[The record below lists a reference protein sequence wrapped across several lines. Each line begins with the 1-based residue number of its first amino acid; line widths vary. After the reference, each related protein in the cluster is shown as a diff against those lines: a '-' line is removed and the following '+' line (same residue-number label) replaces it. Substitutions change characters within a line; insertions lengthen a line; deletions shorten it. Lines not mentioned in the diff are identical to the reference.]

1 MQIELWDELT
11 AIQRRMDDLFRE
23 FLGPRAR
30 ISFPALPTGLRRPFA
45 PVTDEYEMDGKRIIR
60 VELPGI
66 DPEKD
71 VSVALEE
78 GFVVVRGQ
86 RAKREEIKDE
96 EYYRME
102 SSYGTFERYFSV
114 PDTVKEQDLQAEYA
128 DGILTIVV
136 PAVTEKGAKVTTHPI
151 PIRTVKA
158 RKEKAA

>member
-11 AIQRRMDDLFRE
+11 ALQRRMDDLFRE
-23 FLGPRAR
+23 FLGPRTR
-30 ISFPALPTGLRRPFA
+30 ISFPALPTGIRRPFA
-45 PVTDEYEMDGKRIIR
+45 PVTDEFQKDGKRVIR

-71 VSVALEE
+71 VSVSLEE
-78 GFVVVRGQ
+78 GFLVIRGQ
-86 RAKREEIKDE
+86 RAKSEEVKDE
-96 EYYRME
+96 DYYRME

-114 PDTVKEQDLQAEYA
+114 PEKVQEKDIQAEYA

-136 PAVTEKGAKVTTHPI
+136 SAVAEKEAKAAPHPI